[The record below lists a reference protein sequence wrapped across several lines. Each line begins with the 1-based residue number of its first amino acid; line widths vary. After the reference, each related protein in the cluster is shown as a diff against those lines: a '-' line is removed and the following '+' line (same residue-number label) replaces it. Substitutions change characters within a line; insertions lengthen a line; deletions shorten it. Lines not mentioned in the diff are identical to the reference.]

1 MIHFSHAGKNVMI
14 NHEVLAEASK
24 AKRMATMF
32 RGVQTAIPVQH
43 NGQTVIVQSSEI
55 AQACERCKNELIEDF
70 VSGLTSD
77 EVISQAYR
85 IVNIQ
90 RRTPRKR

>member
-1 MIHFSHAGKNVMI
+1 MI
-14 NHEVLAEASK
+14 NHNVLAEASK

-32 RGVQTAIPVQH
+32 RNVQTAIPVQH

-55 AQACERCKNELIEDF
+55 ARACESCQRELIEEF
-70 VSGLTSD
+70 VSTLD
-77 EVISQAYR
+77 ANEVISQAYR

-90 RRTPRKR
+90 RRTPRRQR